1 MGTLKNIELAVRKL
15 KLSATFALLIE
26 KREKKKRITFLLAN
40 HDGFATLKEFDIL
53 APSLTPE
60 EEATIIEKADAMLR
74 DENFFFTF
82 PYKTR
87 GIEDPWN
94 YDPLEQKYWQ
104 NKHYDETRVHSA
116 DTPKDV
122 KIVWEINRFKDL
134 PALAEAALITK
145 DKKYAD
151 EVERRLLS
159 WIECNPFGNSVNWSS
174 PLELGARIISW
185 SVSLRLLRGAGFRVD
200 ENNAIQGS
208 IYEHAAYL
216 TAALSTDKIVR
227 SNHLIGEVTGLYVV
241 SSLFDYSGA
250 VEHREQAKAI
260 LQDSVLKQT
269 YPDGVSRESSGWY
282 HGFVTDFAEVAARV
296 AYTSNDAFGA
306 EFNTRLREMLT
317 YKNSILG
324 ADGIIKYGDFDNGKA
339 IELPSKWRDA
349 VFGVSPVTSGER
361 KNLFNDAKHVS
372 AKLDSNE
379 LFFRAGEFGWGGDG
393 FSSHAHDDFLAPVV
407 SMHRHPIL
415 VDPGT
420 YVYNGDTENRDKYRV
435 ASYHNTIII
444 GDTSS
449 PVLKP
454 SFGWQKVRPDASI
467 DFFTENDDEVIA
479 EASFG
484 EWKGQHLRR
493 FRLTKELFTLEDHFE
508 LKSTQAVQW
517 HFHFHPRWRI
527 EKLEGFIFALRDFRG
542 HEFLFEL
549 SEGELDFEVLDY
561 DFSGSYME
569 RSRAKKIRLT
579 TTLAQGAHHYRFEI
593 TRSSR

>member
-1 MGTLKNIELAVRKL
+1 MGVFQELRTALRKLGIGGTL
-15 KLSATFALLIE
+15 SLILE
-26 KREKKKRITFLLAN
+26 KRKKKIRIASLLA
-40 HDGFATLKEFDIL
+40 HHEASAALKPFEIL

-60 EEATIIEKADAMLR
+60 EAAAIIEKADAMLR

-82 PYKTR
+82 PYKTQ
-87 GIEDPWN
+87 GIQDPWN
-94 YDPLEQKYWQ
+94 YDPFEDRYWQ
-104 NKHYDETRVHSA
+104 KKYYEETRVHGA

-134 PALAEAALITK
+134 PVLAEAALITK
-145 DKKYAD
+145 EKKYAD

-159 WIECNPFGNSVNWSS
+159 WIECNPFGHSVNWSS
-174 PLELGARIISW
+174 PLELGIRIISW

-200 ENNAIQGS
+200 ENNAIQRS
-208 IYEHAAYL
+208 VYEHASYL
-216 TAALSTDKIVR
+216 GAALSTYKIVR
-227 SNHLIGEVTGLYVV
+227 SNHLIGEVAGLYIA
-241 SSLFDYSGA
+241 SSLFEYNGA
-250 VEHREQAKAI
+250 AKHREQAKTI

-282 HGFVTDFAEVAARV
+282 HGFVTDFAEIAARV
-296 AYTSNDAFGA
+296 AKASGDRFSPEYLS
-306 EFNTRLREMLT
+306 RLENMLT

-324 ADGIIKYGDFDNGKA
+324 ADGIIKFGDFDNGKA
-339 IELPSKWRDA
+339 IELPKKWRDA
-349 VFGVSPVTSGER
+349 ALGVSPVSSGGR
-361 KNLFNDAKHVS
+361 KNLFNDAKHISV
-372 AKLDSNE
+372 KLDSNE
-379 LFFRAGEFGWGGDG
+379 LYLRAGEFGWGGDG

-420 YVYNGDTENRDKYRV
+420 YVYNGDRENRDKYRV
-435 ASYHNTIII
+435 ASYHNTVII
-444 GDTSS
+444 GEASL

-493 FRLTKELFTLEDHFE
+493 FILTKELFTLEDHFE
-508 LKSTQAVQW
+508 LKSGKRVEW

-527 EKLEGFIFALRDFRG
+527 EKLEGLIFALRDFRG

-579 TTLAQGAHHYRFEI
+579 TTLAQDAHHYRFEI

>member
-1 MGTLKNIELAVRKL
+1 MGAVQELQRALRKLGIGGTLSLILAKRK
-15 KLSATFALLIE
+15 
-26 KREKKKRITFLLAN
+26 KKKRIAALLAS
-40 HDGFATLKEFDIL
+40 HDGMAKLKQFDIFT
-53 APSLTPE
+53 PSLTPE
-60 EEATIIEKADAMLR
+60 EETALIEKADAMLR
-74 DENFFFTF
+74 DENYFFTF
-82 PYKTR
+82 PYKTK
-87 GIEDPWN
+87 GVEDPWN
-94 YDPLEQKYWQ
+94 YDPFEDKYWQ
-104 NKHYDETRVHSA
+104 KKHYDETRVHST

-134 PALAEAALITK
+134 PVLAEAAFITK

-159 WIECNPFGNSVNWSS
+159 WIECNPFGSSVNWSS
-174 PLELGARIISW
+174 PLELGVRIISW
-185 SVSLRLLRGAGFRVD
+185 SVSLRLLRGAGFNVD
-200 ENNAIQGS
+200 ENPIVQRS

-216 TAALSTDKIVR
+216 ATALSTDKIVR

-241 SSLFDYSGA
+241 SSLFDHKSA
-250 VEHREQAKAI
+250 VEHREQAKLI

-296 AYTSNDAFGA
+296 AKSTGDRFSSEYLA
-306 EFNTRLREMLT
+306 RLECMLI

-339 IELPSKWRDA
+339 IEFPIKWRDA
-349 VFGVSPVTSGER
+349 VLGVSPVSSKER
-361 KNLFNDAKHVS
+361 KNLFNDAKHISV
-372 AKLDSNE
+372 KLDSNE

-420 YVYNGDTENRDKYRV
+420 YVYNGDPETRDKYRV
-435 ASYHNTIII
+435 ASYHNTVIID
-444 GDTSS
+444 GTSS
-449 PVLKP
+449 PLLK
-454 SFGWQKVRPDASI
+454 SGFGWQKVRPDASI

-484 EWKGQHLRR
+484 ESKGEHLRR
-493 FRLTKELFTLEDHFE
+493 FRLTKEVFTLEDHFE
-508 LKSTQAVQW
+508 LKSGTSVEW

-527 EKLEGFIFALRDFRG
+527 EKLDGLKFALRDFRG

-561 DFSGSYME
+561 DFSGSYVE
-569 RSRAKKIRLT
+569 KSRAKKIRCT
-579 TTLAQGAHHYRFEI
+579 TKLAQGAHHYRFEI

>member
-1 MGTLKNIELAVRKL
+1 MGAVQELQRAVGKLGIIRTL
-15 KLSATFALLIE
+15 SLILE
-26 KREKKKRITFLLAN
+26 KRKKKKRIASLLAN
-40 HDGFATLKEFDIL
+40 HDGIATLKQFDIL
-53 APSLTPE
+53 PPSLTPE
-60 EEATIIEKADAMLR
+60 EENTIIEKADAMLR

-82 PYKTR
+82 PYKTKD
-87 GIEDPWN
+87 INDPWN
-94 YDPLEQKYWQ
+94 YDPFENKHWQK
-104 NKHYDETRVHSA
+104 KHYDETRVHSA

-134 PALAEAALITK
+134 PVLAEATLITK

-174 PLELGARIISW
+174 PLELGIRIISW
-185 SVSLRLLRGAGFRVD
+185 SVSLRLLSGAGFRVD
-200 ENNAIQGS
+200 ENPAIQRS
-208 IYEHAAYL
+208 VYEHAAYL
-216 TAALSTDKIVR
+216 ATALSTDKIVR

-241 SSLFDYSGA
+241 SSLFDYNGA
-250 VEHREQAKAI
+250 TEHREQAKAI
-260 LQDSVLKQT
+260 LHDSVLKQT
-269 YPDGVSRESSGWY
+269 YPDGVSSESSGWY

-296 AYTSNDAFGA
+296 AKANGDIFSHEYLS
-306 EFNTRLREMLT
+306 RLENMII
-317 YKNSILG
+317 YKNSLLG

-349 VFGVSPVTSGER
+349 VLGVSPVTSTER
-361 KNLFNDAKHVS
+361 KNLFNDAKHISV
-372 AKLDSNE
+372 KLDSNE

-407 SMHRHPIL
+407 SIFRHPIL
-415 VDPGT
+415 VDSGT
-420 YVYNGDTENRDKYRV
+420 YVYNGDAENRDKYRV
-435 ASYHNTIII
+435 ASYHNTVII

-449 PVLKP
+449 AVLKP
-454 SFGWQKVRPDASI
+454 SFGWQKVRPDAWI

-479 EASFG
+479 EACFG
-484 EWKGQHLRR
+484 ESKGQHLRR

-508 LKSTQAVQW
+508 LRSGKAVHW

-527 EKLEGFIFALRDFRG
+527 EKLDGLKFALRDFRG

-549 SEGELDFEVLDY
+549 SEGELDFEVLGY

-569 RSRAKKIRLT
+569 KSKAKKIQFT
-579 TTLAQGAHHYRFEI
+579 KQLAQGAHHYRFEI